1 MNLPNYDIH
10 EDEFLK
16 AIATRLGLSGKT
28 WDVFLARFQDKNSNA
43 TNKDIAFYLEAELL
57 EGTRDGSNPAT
68 ILRDHLIAICDKF
81 EAEGCDYQGSTKGK
95 WKIAKRYL
103 REVLYPDWVKQRRL
117 IPLTCEQLWQELWG
131 QATPTD
137 KMRPILLNDKLQPVL
152 LKPKLLGLEMG
163 EAEIDETAPISI
175 PLNSKIRLDINLE
188 QAGYL
193 LLLEKGTSGKL
204 WCLCPS
210 GFAPKWRHSGGT
222 VTLPLASSRHR
233 YFKLTGST
241 GWEEIVAVITPNLPK
256 VETRHGASLLPKPG
270 EPLLQLQEGHLTGL
284 LDYLKDD
291 RDCQLWQMAYQV
303 TK

>member
-16 AIATRLGLSGKT
+16 AIATRLGFSGKT
-28 WDVFLARFQDKNSNA
+28 WDVFLARFRDKNSNA

-81 EAEGCDYQGSTKGK
+81 EAQGCDYQAITKGK

-103 REVLYPDWVKQRRL
+103 REVLYPEWVKQRRI
-117 IPLTCEQLWQELWG
+117 IPLTCNQLWLELWG

-137 KMRPILLNDKLQPVL
+137 KMRPIPWSSISDLR
-152 LKPKLLGLEMG
+152 MG
-163 EAEIDETAPISI
+163 GAEIADEGLLSF
-175 PLNSKIRLDINLE
+175 PLGSKILFEINLDN
-188 QAGYL
+188 AGYL
-193 LLLEKGTSGKL
+193 LLLEKGTLGSI

-210 GFAPKWRHSGGT
+210 GFAPEWRHSGGRI
-222 VTLPLASSRHR
+222 TLPLASSRRR

-241 GWEEIVAVITPNLPK
+241 GWEEIVAVITRNLP
-256 VETRHGASLLPKPG
+256 ELDWLPKPG

-284 LDYLKDD
+284 LDYLKDE
-291 RDCQLWQMAYQV
+291 RDSQLLRMAYQV
-303 TK
+303 TV

>member
-1 MNLPNYDIH
+1 MNLPKYDIH

-16 AIATRLGLSGKT
+16 AIATRLGFSGKT
-28 WDVFLARFQDKNSNA
+28 WDAFIARFQDKNSNA
-43 TNKDIAFYLEAELL
+43 TNKDIAIYLEAELL

-81 EAEGCDYQGSTKGK
+81 EAQGCDYQGITKGK

-103 REVLYPDWVKQRRL
+103 REELYPEWVKQRRI
-117 IPLTCEQLWQELWG
+117 IPLTCNQLWQELWG
-131 QATPTD
+131 QAEPTN
-137 KMRPILLNDKLQPVL
+137 KMQPILLNDKLQPVL
-152 LKPKLLGLEMG
+152 LNPKLPLGLEMG

-175 PLNSKIRLDINLE
+175 PLKSKIRLDINLE

-210 GFAPKWRHSGGT
+210 GFAPEWRHSGGRI
-222 VTLPLASSRHR
+222 TLPLASSRHR

-241 GWEEIVAVITPNLPK
+241 GWEEIVAVITRNLP
-256 VETRHGASLLPKPG
+256 ELDWLPKPG

-291 RDCQLWQMAYQV
+291 GDSQLWRMAYQV
-303 TK
+303 TV